1 MAFQSRSPS
10 ALRDDCR
17 REKKNLLPDVGVS
30 RLKPFEDPFVV
41 FREESSGISSVPRI
55 IIGNSRTCLLAR
67 RRRRQNQDD
76 DLEDETVDLRS
87 FFSRPTPGIP
97 SLSLGFPATLLA
109 SALFLPLSTFG
120 LTAGLFTAF
129 AYGTRSFVNLGED
142 DDEDDDDIPF
152 SLQDRLDFVAIIA
165 AFLSAGI
172 LAPSPDDIV
181 DSSNNLDSVFLPVVG
196 IVVVTVP
203 FVLELTSRNKGKS
216 REREDNPT
224 NPERVLMN
232 LWDEELEQ
240 STRNE
245 E

>member
-1 MAFQSRSPS
+1 M
-10 ALRDDCR
+10 
-17 REKKNLLPDVGVS
+17 
-30 RLKPFEDPFVV
+30 KPFEDPFVV

-67 RRRRQNQDD
+67 RRRQNQED
-76 DLEDETVDLRS
+76 DLEDETVDLGS

-97 SLSLGFPATLLA
+97 SLSLGFPAALLA

-120 LTAGLFTAF
+120 LTAGLFTTF
-129 AYGTRSFVNLGED
+129 AYGTRSFVINLED
-142 DDEDDDDIPF
+142 DDDEDDDIPF

-172 LAPSPDDIV
+172 LAPTPDNII
-181 DSSNNLDSVFLPVVG
+181 DSSNNNLDSVFLPVVG
-196 IVVVTVP
+196 IVVVIVP
-203 FVLELTSRNKGKS
+203 FVLELTSRNKKS
-216 REREDNPT
+216 KNREREDNP
-224 NPERVLMN
+224 NPEQVLMN

>member
-10 ALRDDCR
+10 ALRDCR
-17 REKKNLLPDVGVS
+17 REKKNLLPDVVS
-30 RLKPFEDPFVV
+30 RSKPFEDPFVV
-41 FREESSGISSVPRI
+41 SRKESSGTSSVPRI

-67 RRRRQNQDD
+67 RRQNQGD
-76 DLEDETVDLRS
+76 DLLDETVDRGS

-97 SLSLGFPATLLA
+97 SLSIGFPAALLA
-109 SALFLPLSTFG
+109 SALFLPLSAFG
-120 LTAGLFTAF
+120 LTAGLFTTF